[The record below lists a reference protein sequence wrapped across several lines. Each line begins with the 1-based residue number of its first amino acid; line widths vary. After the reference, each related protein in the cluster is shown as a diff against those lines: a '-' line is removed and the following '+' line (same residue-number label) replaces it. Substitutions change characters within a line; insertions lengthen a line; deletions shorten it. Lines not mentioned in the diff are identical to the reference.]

1 MAGMIDNIRT
11 QTNAVWEQW
20 GWTVIGANL
29 IFGVIFLFMLLGKS
43 NENAGR

>member
-1 MAGMIDNIRT
+1 MAGMINNIRK

-29 IFGVIFLFMLLGKS
+29 IFGVIFLFLLLSKKS
-43 NENAGR
+43 DA